1 MSPPHVF
8 SCLEARPRCQPP
20 PAARRP
26 RAPCPRAAVDR
37 DTARPVDRPTSG
49 GKPSTKEHT
58 GQRQGQGAGSGRSLG
73 SSGRGGSCGSRGGSK
88 SRVSSSE
95 SLGSSLCS
103 SPTPPAVRAAKR
115 TPFSQKSNVALAF
128 IGTQGPRMGGSQKQI
143 GFLFFFFNQGKDE
156 CGQEIYQYFQKR
168 GFCTHIL
175 MGWNSCHSRASL
187 RVPSPAALHCC
198 PALSARS
205 APCTVVVWPVPL
217 RRDDSGLQAPRAGGP
232 WPESSPVSSLLH
244 SVTQRR
250 S

>member
-1 MSPPHVF
+1 M
-8 SCLEARPRCQPP
+8 LRALARLWTGTPRG
-20 PAARRP
+20 RG
-26 RAPCPRAAVDR
+26 
-37 DTARPVDRPTSG
+37 DRPASG

-58 GQRQGQGAGSGRSLG
+58 GQRQGQGAGSGRSPG
-73 SSGRGGSCGSRGGSK
+73 SSCRGGSCGSRGGSE

-95 SLGSSLCS
+95 YLGSSLCS
-103 SPTPPAVRAAKR
+103 SPTPPQSGQRREHHSPRSLMWLWRLLERRVQEWVVPR
-115 TPFSQKSNVALAF
+115 SKSVF
-128 IGTQGPRMGGSQKQI
+128 C
-143 GFLFFFFNQGKDE
+143 FFFNQGKDE

-187 RVPSPAALHCC
+187 RVPSPAALPRC

-232 WPESSPVSSLLH
+232 WPESSPVSSLPH